1 MLKNKFRTLC
11 QNHTNDEKL
20 IDKLWQEISH
30 EHAKIDRHYHTITH
44 LEHIYQE
51 FETLDFTALLAFAT
65 FYHDIVYDALRN
77 DNEEQSALL
86 AQKRLTELNVP
97 KELNKK
103 VFQLI
108 IETKTHKASNE
119 ENSLFLDADLAI
131 LGSSEATYTN
141 YTQQVRKEYAIYDNK
156 TYFRGRK
163 KVLKIFLEKERI
175 YESKHFHAK
184 YEKQAR
190 VNILIEYNSLIKN
203 LL

>member
-1 MLKNKFRTLC
+1 MLEKKFKTLCLNHTKNK
-11 QNHTNDEKL
+11 KL
-20 IDKLWQEISH
+20 ISKLWLEILH
-30 EHAKIDRHYHTITH
+30 EHTKSTRHYHRLTH

-51 FETLDFTALLAFAT
+51 LEMLEVTPLLEFAT
-65 FYHDIVYDALRN
+65 FYHDIVYDASQN
-77 DNEEQSALL
+77 DNEEQSAFL
-86 AQKRLTELNVP
+86 AQKRLAELNVE

-108 IETKTHKASNE
+108 IETKTHQASTK

-131 LGSSEATYTN
+131 LGATEATYTN
-141 YTQQVRKEYAIYDNK
+141 YTQQVRKEYAIYDDA

-163 KVLKIFLEKERI
+163 KVLKMFLDKDRI
-175 YESKHFHAK
+175 YKSKHFHDK